1 MGLSASLSTA
11 LSGLRTTQAGLDLV
25 ANNVANASTP
35 GYVAKS
41 LATEQSATG
50 GVKVTEVKRQI
61 DLYLQRQLRSESAT
75 AANASTTADYLDRLQ
90 SLFSTVDGELSID
103 SLVSSLSSAFDALAT
118 SPDSTTMQGSAVQEA
133 VLLAQALNDASNGV
147 QGLRQNADD
156 ALASGVDVANE
167 ALTSIQDLSRKIV
180 ASSHDGTRAALE
192 DQRDQ
197 AINELAALMDVK
209 VTDTGSGDVRITT
222 GSGLTLYDAGE
233 ASRLSFEPTSNLTAE
248 KAYASDASESAL
260 GTITLTRSSGYS
272 VDLLGTSGLRSGEL
286 RALAELRDETLPE
299 AQTQLDELAANI
311 AQTFGSTTVA
321 GTAVSGGVDL
331 STAGAQSGD
340 TMTVSYTSGGTTRT
354 ITLVN
359 VTDPSRLPLDGDVTA
374 DPTDTVIGV
383 DFASATAADDI
394 DAALAAAGIDI
405 DSAETAGGFAFTAS
419 DASVSVTAG
428 ASKITATAL
437 TDGGVALPLFVD
449 AGDAVY
455 SGSLDGGDQRTG
467 FAGRIAVNSAVV
479 DDPSLLTAYSSTAAA
494 SDPARADF
502 LVDGLKTDRG
512 FRTDAGLGGAS
523 SGYRGTIGEFAQDIV
538 SYQASASAT
547 ATRVSESQSAV
558 VSALQD
564 RYASKSGVDVDSEL
578 TNLITLQTAYS
589 ANARV
594 MTAVKEML
602 DMLLQS

>member
-41 LATEQSATG
+41 LTTEQSATG

-75 AANASTTADYLDRLQ
+75 SANASTKADYLDQLQ
-90 SLFSTVDGELSID
+90 SLFSTVDGDTSID

-118 SPDSTTMQGSAVQEA
+118 SPDSTTTQGSAVQEA

-180 ASSHDGTRAALE
+180 ASNDDGTRAALQ

-209 VTDTGSGDVRITT
+209 VTDTGSGDVRIATT
-222 GSGLTLYDAGE
+222 SGLTLYDAGE
-233 ASRLSFEPTSNLTAE
+233 ASRLSFEPTSNVTPQ
-248 KAYASDASESAL
+248 KAYSDDASESTL

-272 VDLLGTSGLRSGEL
+272 ADLLADGGLKSGEL

-299 AQTQLDELAANI
+299 AQAQLDELAANL
-311 AQTFGSTTVA
+311 AQAFGSTTVA
-321 GTAVSGGVDL
+321 GAAVTGGVDL
-331 STAGAQSGD
+331 STAGAQPGD
-340 TMTVSYTSGGTTRT
+340 TMTVSYTSGGKTRT
-354 ITLVN
+354 VTLVN
-359 VTDPSRLPLDGDVTA
+359 VTDPARLPLHGGVTA
-374 DPTDTVIGV
+374 DPDDTVIGV

-405 DSAETAGGFAFTAS
+405 DAAETAGGFAFTAS
-419 DASVSVTAG
+419 DASVTVAG
-428 ASKITATAL
+428 GSSKITATVL
-437 TDGGVALPLFVD
+437 SDDGVALPLFVD
-449 AGDAVY
+449 AGDAIY

-467 FAGRIAVNSAVV
+467 FAGRIAVNSAVT
-479 DDPSLLTAYSSTAAA
+479 DDPALLTAYSSTAAA
-494 SDPARADF
+494 SDSTRADF
-502 LVDGLKTDRG
+502 LVDALKTDRG

-523 SGYRGTIGEFAQDIV
+523 SGYSGTIGEFAQDIV
-538 SYQASASAT
+538 AYQASASAT

-594 MTAVKEML
+594 MTAVKEMI
-602 DMLLQS
+602 DMLLQA

>member
-11 LSGLRTTQAGLDLV
+11 LSGLRTTQAGLNLV

-75 AANASTTADYLDRLQ
+75 NANAATKADYLDQLQ
-90 SLFSTVDGELSID
+90 SLFSTVDGDTSID

-180 ASSHDGTRAALE
+180 ASKDDGTRAALQ

-222 GSGLTLYDAGE
+222 TSGLTLYDAGE
-233 ASRLSFEPTSNLTAE
+233 ASRLSFEPTSNVMPQ
-248 KAYASDASESAL
+248 KAYSEDASDSTL
-260 GTITLTRSSGYS
+260 GAITLTRSSGYS
-272 VDLLGTSGLRSGEL
+272 ADLLAGGGIKSGEL
-286 RALAELRDETLPE
+286 RALADLRDETLPE
-299 AQTQLDELAANI
+299 AQAQLDELAANL
-311 AQTFGSTTVA
+311 AQAFGSTTVA
-321 GTAVSGGVDL
+321 GAAVPGGVEL
-331 STAGAQSGD
+331 STAGAQPGD
-340 TMTVSYTSGGTTRT
+340 TMTVSYTSGGKTRT
-354 ITLVN
+354 VTLVN
-359 VTDPSRLPLDGDVTA
+359 VTDPARLPLDGDVTA
-374 DPTDTVIGV
+374 DPGDAVIGV

-405 DSAETAGGFAFTAS
+405 DAAETAGGFAFTAS
-419 DASVSVTAG
+419 DASVTVASG
-428 ASKITATAL
+428 SSKITATAL
-437 TDGGVALPLFVD
+437 SDEGVALPLFVD
-449 AGDAVY
+449 AGDAIY

-479 DDPSLLTAYSSTAAA
+479 DDPALLTAYSSTAAA
-494 SDPARADF
+494 SDSARADF
-502 LVDGLKTDRG
+502 LVDALKTDRG
-512 FRTDAGLGGAS
+512 FRTDAGLGGTS
-523 SGYRGTIGEFAQDIV
+523 SGYSGTIGEFAQDIV
-538 SYQASASAT
+538 AYQASASAT

-564 RYASKSGVDVDSEL
+564 RYAAKSGVDVDSEL

-594 MTAVKEML
+594 MTAVKEMI

>member
-75 AANASTTADYLDRLQ
+75 NANAATKADYLDQLQ
-90 SLFSTVDGELSID
+90 SLLSAVDGDTSID

-118 SPDSTTMQGSAVQEA
+118 SPDSRTMQGSAVQEA
-133 VLLAQALNDASNGV
+133 VLLAQALNDAANGV
-147 QGLRQNADD
+147 QDLRQNADD

-180 ASSHDGTRAALE
+180 ASNDDGTRAALQ

-209 VTDTGSGDVRITT
+209 VTDAGSGDVRITT
-222 GSGLTLYDAGE
+222 TSGLTLYDAGE
-233 ASRLSFEPTSNLTAE
+233 ASRLSFEPTSNVTPQ
-248 KAYASDASESAL
+248 KAYSDDASESTL

-272 VDLLGTSGLRSGEL
+272 ADLLADGGLRFGEL
-286 RALAELRDETLPE
+286 RALADLRDETLPE
-299 AQTQLDELAANI
+299 AQAQLDELAANL
-311 AQTFGSTTVA
+311 AQAFGSTTVPGA
-321 GTAVSGGVDL
+321 AVPSGVDL
-331 STAGAQSGD
+331 SIAGAQPGD
-340 TMTVSYTSGGTTRT
+340 AMTVSYTSGGKTRT
-354 ITLVN
+354 VTLVN
-359 VTDPSRLPLDGDVTA
+359 VTDPARLPLDGDVTA
-374 DPTDTVIGV
+374 NPNDTVIGV

-405 DSAETAGGFAFTAS
+405 DAAETAGGFAFTAS
-419 DASVSVTAG
+419 DASVTVTG
-428 ASKITATAL
+428 GSSKITATVL
-437 TDGGVALPLFVD
+437 SDEGVALPLFVD
-449 AGDAVY
+449 AGDAIY
-455 SGSLDGGDQRTG
+455 SGSFDGGDQRTG
-467 FAGRIAVNSAVV
+467 FAGRIAVNAAVV
-479 DDPSLLTAYSSTAAA
+479 DDPALLTAYSSTAAA
-494 SDPARADF
+494 SDSARADF
-502 LVDGLKTDRG
+502 LVDALKTDRS
-512 FRTDAGLGGAS
+512 FRTDAGLGGTS
-523 SGYRGTIGEFAQDIV
+523 SGYSGTIGEFAQDIV
-538 SYQASASAT
+538 AYQASASAT

-564 RYASKSGVDVDSEL
+564 RYAAKSGVDVDSEL

-594 MTAVKEML
+594 MTAVKEMI